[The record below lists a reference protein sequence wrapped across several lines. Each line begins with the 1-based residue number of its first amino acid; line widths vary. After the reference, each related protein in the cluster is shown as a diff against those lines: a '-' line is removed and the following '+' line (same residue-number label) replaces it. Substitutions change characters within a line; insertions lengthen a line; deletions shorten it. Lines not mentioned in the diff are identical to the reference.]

1 MQLAYLFA
9 FLAGLVLGVYAMIR
23 GVERIGTR
31 GRTLELDSMGRPV
44 GTPRLAFTAPTV
56 GAFATV
62 FGITGYLL
70 WRYTSLSVGAQVLI
84 GAAAALA
91 SAVLATTAVAH
102 WATQAAEHDVVDE
115 RYLLQGH
122 PAQVVSPIAPSQTGG
137 ISYLVGGKHYEAI
150 AQSVDGT
157 PVAAGTE
164 VVIDRVENGVAYVE
178 PWAQVEQRL

>member
-1 MQLAYLFA
+1 MQLVYLFA
-9 FLAGLVLGVYAMIR
+9 FLAGLVLAVYAMIR

-31 GRTLELDSMGRPV
+31 GRTPELDSMGRPV
-44 GTPRLAFTAPTV
+44 GTPRLVLTAPTV

-62 FGITGYLL
+62 FGVTGYLL
-70 WRYTSLSVGAQVLI
+70 SRYATLSIAGEVAI
-84 GAAAALA
+84 GLAAALV
-91 SAVLATTAVAH
+91 SAVLTTIAVAR

-122 PAQVVSPIAPSQTGG
+122 PAQVVASIASSQSGE
-137 ISYLVGGKHYEAI
+137 ISYVVGGKRYEAT

-157 PVAAGTE
+157 PVEAGTE
-164 VVIDRVENGVAYVE
+164 VVIDRVENGIAYVE